1 MRSTTEK
8 TIKKYLPSLRLE
20 RRSVRLKNLPV
31 LYQGLY
37 DFEVLNIFEQPFL
50 VIKVKD
56 KGLGPKDFKK
66 HSKILKA
73 SLDYPQIWFL
83 KELHFN
89 KVQRMIENEMNFVIE
104 DKQVHLP
111 SLNVSIRTEAVKVNP
126 KTQLSGMSVNMLIRE
141 ILLGDLTG
149 KSKVEIATIF
159 KTTKMSAGRAIEP
172 LLENE
177 LCSENKVGVVKKI
190 HFKQRSDLWSYL
202 KKNIHSPVK
211 EVIFID
217 KVPKVLPLSGIS
229 ALSKQSMLAE
239 DEVLTFASDK
249 KAFKKKYTNTEPVFE
264 EFSKARI
271 ELWDRPTTLQED
283 GIINIVDTYLV
294 LKASQDE
301 RVQIELSK
309 LLKKQKLEI

>member
-1 MRSTTEK
+1 MSSIAEK
-8 TIKKYLPSLRLE
+8 TIKKYLPSLKVE
-20 RRSVRLKNLPV
+20 GKPVRLKSLPA

-37 DFEVLNIFEQPFL
+37 DFEELDIFEQPFL
-50 VIKVKD
+50 VVKVKD

-66 HSKILKA
+66 HSKILKS

-89 KVQRMIENEMNFVIE
+89 KVQRMIQNELNFIIE

-111 SLNVSIRTEAVKVNP
+111 SLNVSIRLETVKVSSR
-126 KTQLSGMSVNMLIRE
+126 TQLSGMSVNMLVRE

-177 LCSENKVGVVKKI
+177 LCAEIKVGVVKKI
-190 HFKQRSDLWSYL
+190 EFKERLELWNYL
-202 KKNIHSPVK
+202 KNNIKTPVK
-211 EVIFID
+211 EIIFLD
-217 KVPKVLPLSGIS
+217 KVPKALPLSSIS
-229 ALSKQSMLAE
+229 ALSKQSMLAD
-239 DEVLTFASDK
+239 DELLTFASDK
-249 KAFKKKYTNTEPVFE
+249 KAFKKKFTNTEPVLE
-264 EFSKARI
+264 DSAKARI
-271 ELWDRPTTLQED
+271 ELWDRPTILQED
-283 GIINIVDTYLV
+283 GCINILDIYLV
-294 LKASQDE
+294 LKESKDE